1 MAGLL
6 ARGSMQLAAF
16 PSCRLRTDISGIG
29 QVLAA
34 YSCGGSRGIASPR
47 LGRRTRTTFPHRS
60 FLRRRP
66 SSRLVQP
73 RAGALS
79 MAKAPARQR
88 SACGICRARGIYCRR
103 RGDALPWRR
112 CQVLVQALGLA
123 SETGSWCERCIAAQS
138 QHCPRNGKRIKANID
153 VTAPERRGKTFAGH
167 TGVRE
172 SGDRPGIEQWIPS
185 RWANWVMLCRGGFH
199 AVEPVLRRALQNPVL
214 SPIPVRFQRLAG
226 IPSAGDEYARCAG

>member
-1 MAGLL
+1 MADSHAVEYLDRCRGTPPGTRPMGWQVSWL
-6 ARGSMQLAAF
+6 AGQCSLP
-16 PSCRLRTDISGIG
+16 PSRAVAWTDISGIG

-60 FLRRRP
+60 FIRRRP
-66 SSRLVQP
+66 SSQLVQP
-73 RAGALS
+73 RARALS

-88 SACGICRARGIYCRR
+88 SACGICRACGIYCRR

-138 QHCPRNGKRIKANID
+138 QHCPRNGERIKANID

-172 SGDRPGIEQWIPS
+172 SGDRPGIEQRIPS
-185 RWANWVMLCRGGFH
+185 RWANWVM
-199 AVEPVLRRALQNPVL
+199 
-214 SPIPVRFQRLAG
+214 
-226 IPSAGDEYARCAG
+226 